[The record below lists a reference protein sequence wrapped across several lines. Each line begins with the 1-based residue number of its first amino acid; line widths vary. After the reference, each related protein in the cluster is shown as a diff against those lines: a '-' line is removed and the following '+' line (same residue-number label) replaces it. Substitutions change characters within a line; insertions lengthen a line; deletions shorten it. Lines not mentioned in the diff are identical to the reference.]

1 LFSEIDQTIESN
13 NSSKSTL
20 MIILNSGIGN
30 YVISNNKKYSY
41 FGGNNYLGLANH
53 PVVKESSIQSIKK
66 YGVNFSASRRTTG
79 TADIHLELEKELA
92 LFKEKQDA
100 VVFASGYQGN
110 SILLDILRSRY
121 SAVFIDRQAH
131 PSIIASIPGDITN
144 VQYFDHCNA
153 SHLETLLDEHGG
165 IAPLV
170 ITDGVFALTGEIA
183 PLDKIFPS
191 VNKHNGILI
200 VDDAHSTGILGKNGK
215 GTPEH
220 FNLADNEA
228 IFQTETMSKAM
239 GSYGGFIAGR
249 KELTDS
255 IREKSAIYQAS
266 TALPPPIVAASLA
279 SLKIIRENPELR
291 VRLLEKSVALR
302 NEIIGLGYNTTQV
315 ITPIIPIIFSA
326 LAKAKDLSL
335 FLENNGIIV
344 PFMNYPVKQTKYILR
359 ISVSASHTADQLE
372 LLLEMLNKWKDKNGT
387 Y

>member
-1 LFSEIDQTIESN
+1 
-13 NSSKSTL
+13 

-30 YVISNNKKYSY
+30 YVISNEKKYSY

-79 TADIHLELEKELA
+79 TADIHLELERNLA
-92 LFKEKQDA
+92 AFKQEQDA
-100 VVFASGYQGN
+100 VIFASGYMGN
-110 SILLDILRSRY
+110 RILLDILKGRY
-121 SAVFIDRQAH
+121 SSVFIDELAH
-131 PSIIASIPGDITN
+131 PSIVDSIPKDISI
-144 VQYFDHCNA
+144 VRYYEHCRPD
-153 SHLETLLDEHGG
+153 HLEKLLIEFRS
-165 IAPLV
+165 ARPLI

-183 PLDKIFPS
+183 PLDKIYPL
-191 VNKHNGILI
+191 VEKYEGILV

-220 FNLADNEA
+220 FNLADNET

-279 SLKIIRENPELR
+279 SLKIMRENPELR
-291 VRLLEKSVALR
+291 VQLLEKSVALR

-315 ITPIIPIIFSA
+315 ITPIIPIMFSA

-344 PFMNYPVKQTKYILR
+344 PFMNYPVKQTKYMLR
-359 ISVSASHTADQLE
+359 ISVSASHTTDQLE